1 MKQQRRS
8 LSGSTM
14 VEFALTLPLLALMLF
29 GIIQYG
35 FLFAAYITIRNASA
49 VGARAYVVS
58 QPPDSSVGVALARKA
73 LGPMLNENQPG
84 LVITPNIVTGVSGG
98 DAYSI
103 TVSYPVPL

>member
-35 FLFAAYITIRNASA
+35 FLFAAYITVRNASA
-49 VGARAYVVS
+49 VGARYYAINPTDANGA
-58 QPPDSSVGVALARKA
+58 QTLAKNT
-73 LGPMLNENQPG
+73 LSPMLDKTLGTATSAQPVVAG
-84 LVITPNIVTGVSGG
+84 QQ
-98 DAYSI
+98 AYSI
-103 TVSYPVPL
+103 TVS